1 MSTGQRMKARRKELG
16 LSAEYIANQL
26 NLSPATIYRYENGDI
41 DKVPGDILEPLA
53 AILQTTPAH
62 LMGWDDYSNPIEF
75 TVSTDE
81 LQKYL
86 TEEDST
92 KHFFDITHKIRPK
105 AGAKSSKKAFAEN
118 LQHYMDQAGID
129 QNKLCED
136 LNFKYSTVSG
146 WLSAEKYPRIDKIE
160 ILSHYFGIKKADLVE
175 DNNKTDKL
183 GRIFVDVTTAL
194 NLNIPEMQE
203 DLGVDRKTIE
213 RLIINKN
220 TFLKKE
226 FKLLEET
233 YGVPVSV
240 WAGEKTFGAWF
251 HALLHSQENAKIYKL
266 YAQLNPEGQAKA
278 VDMLDDMVLS
288 GKYST

>member
-1 MSTGQRMKARRKELG
+1 
-16 LSAEYIANQL
+16 
-26 NLSPATIYRYENGDI
+26 
-41 DKVPGDILEPLA
+41 
-53 AILQTTPAH
+53 
-62 LMGWDDYSNPIEF
+62 
-75 TVSTDE
+75 
-81 LQKYL
+81 
-86 TEEDST
+86 
-92 KHFFDITHKIRPK
+92 
-105 AGAKSSKKAFAEN
+105 
-118 LQHYMDQAGID
+118 MDQAGID

-220 TFLKKE
+220 TFLRKE

>member
-1 MSTGQRMKARRKELG
+1 
-16 LSAEYIANQL
+16 
-26 NLSPATIYRYENGDI
+26 
-41 DKVPGDILEPLA
+41 
-53 AILQTTPAH
+53 
-62 LMGWDDYSNPIEF
+62 
-75 TVSTDE
+75 
-81 LQKYL
+81 
-86 TEEDST
+86 
-92 KHFFDITHKIRPK
+92 
-105 AGAKSSKKAFAEN
+105 
-118 LQHYMDQAGID
+118 
-129 QNKLCED
+129 
-136 LNFKYSTVSG
+136 
-146 WLSAEKYPRIDKIE
+146 
-160 ILSHYFGIKKADLVE
+160 
-175 DNNKTDKL
+175 
-183 GRIFVDVTTAL
+183 
-194 NLNIPEMQE
+194 MQE